1 MVDWPPMCPPSS
13 EGPPDDPPG
22 AKTTGPDRRAG
33 AERAPAA
40 TGGERAGA
48 PPPPRPAGGGIPA
61 ARPPS
66 AARPLPAAKNPLPP
80 LGSAPPP
87 RATGVASPPGMTNPS
102 GAAGKLL
109 GAPGAGVQRG
119 ANPPPAFGS
128 GPPANPRRAPAA
140 SGGSGPTVIA
150 GASGAGPRPLG
161 DDDLT
166 PDPFASSDEATV
178 ISKNPFF
185 MDPQAFRPAP
195 APPPAEPPPR
205 MTKSGRLATP
215 FERGESFRRPAVP
228 VPQAPAP
235 SGRLPSSPGT
245 APIPRSGPPP
255 GPAGARRPE
264 AGAPE
269 APAGAQTTAAVRD
282 DDIMDARAAMAAARA
297 GEAPWSAQPGVSVG
311 PAFPAGPT
319 DGPSIEVANVSDGGF
334 LYWLLRFYLF
344 GFIAAMGLGV
354 CFAIGFYLYFAATLP
369 PLPDLAAYRAQVATT
384 TTVRAWDGTP
394 LAEFATER
402 RDFIPF
408 EHIPQRLVQA
418 FLAAED
424 RRFYEHGGL
433 DYRGIARAL
442 GANLRAGEVAQG
454 GSTITQQVA
463 KAFLTSER
471 TIQRKIREAIL
482 ARRLEAHL
490 TKNEILTLY
499 LNQIF
504 LGAGAYGVG
513 GGARR
518 YFDKTIDQ
526 LDVGEMATLAGLVRA
541 PSRFS
546 PLTNLQAGQ
555 ARRDQVL
562 NAMVAA
568 GYLTDAEATT
578 WKARP
583 LVIRP
588 RPDYFRMYAPYF
600 TENVR
605 RDVARRYGDQELW
618 QECQRLG
625 GPNVSAAKEACG
637 KAQRESDKKL
647 AEAGFEIETTVV
659 PWVDAA
665 AQENVDFGLRKLD
678 KRQGWRGPVA
688 RLAQPAWDEFRRR
701 AAQRYGAEPPAEGHL
716 YLGLVEATS
725 AEGAEVRV
733 GKNRYLLPSANMT
746 WAAPYDSKSAV
757 NSRTLT
763 STIGVLHRGDV
774 VWVRN
779 AHRSKLRRFSD
790 FTYDEKSE
798 VQWMPAYDEAKQGKA
813 PPAVV
818 TLALEQTP
826 RVQGALFSYDHTSG
840 YVTAMIGGDDY
851 DRSEFNRV
859 TQACRQPGS
868 TYKPIYYSLALD
880 RGYGFGSLLNDV
892 PRAEVDPI
900 TGEVW
905 TPTNLNNTS
914 EYQVTLEYA
923 LIWSKNVP
931 SVQLFKLMGGHDVEA
946 WARRLGITTPIIPDQ
961 ALALGASCSRIDEMT
976 RAFSAFANLGVL
988 SEPVSV
994 RRVRDRTGRILED
1007 NTWIGDPMGR
1017 PEDRLDQLVALAGK
1031 VKKPVINPR
1040 TAYLTSKLLRHV
1052 VTRGHA
1058 PAIRNAA
1065 ILAAGKTGTS
1075 SATMDVWFIGYTSRW
1090 MTTAWVGDDLRERPL
1105 GAKDAA
1111 FMITVPM
1118 FARYINEVA
1127 VGQPLR
1133 EIPWE
1138 RPPGVKADDTG
1149 GKVRTTL
1156 EEVMADG
1163 KGPPPKGKTPPPAAA
1178 SSPAPAAKKHH

>member
-1 MVDWPPMCPPSS
+1 M
-13 EGPPDDPPG
+13 
-22 AKTTGPDRRAG
+22 K
-33 AERAPAA
+33 A
-40 TGGERAGA
+40 T
-48 PPPPRPAGGGIPA
+48 
-61 ARPPS
+61 
-66 AARPLPAAKNPLPP
+66 
-80 LGSAPPP
+80 
-87 RATGVASPPGMTNPS
+87 
-102 GAAGKLL
+102 
-109 GAPGAGVQRG
+109 
-119 ANPPPAFGS
+119 
-128 GPPANPRRAPAA
+128 
-140 SGGSGPTVIA
+140 GSGPTVVA
-150 GASGAGPRPLG
+150 GASPSGPPPSDDEFDEMPTLG
-161 DDDLT
+161 PIARNDDRKD
-166 PDPFASSDEATV
+166 DGATV
-178 ISKNPFF
+178 ITRNPFF
-185 MDPQAFRPAP
+185 HEPEAARPAQ
-195 APPPAEPPPR
+195 AEPPPR
-205 MTKSGRLATP
+205 MTKSGRVATP
-215 FERGESFRRPAVP
+215 FERGEGRGLSRPAAPGVVP
-228 VPQAPAP
+228 GGYQGAAAPARGPSGPGLGSAPAP
-235 SGRLPSSPGT
+235 TDPVR
-245 APIPRSGPPP
+245 PP
-255 GPAGARRPE
+255 
-264 AGAPE
+264 APE
-269 APAGAQTTAAVRD
+269 AAAPAAPVGQHPTAAMRD
-282 DDIMDARAAMAAARA
+282 ADILDER
-297 GEAPWSAQPGVSVG
+297 SVPTSTGG
-311 PAFPAGPT
+311 PAV
-319 DGPSIEVANVSDGGF
+319 EVANVSDGGF
-334 LYWLLRFYLF
+334 VYWLLRFYLF
-344 GFIAAMGLGV
+344 GLIAAMGLGA
-354 CFAIGFYLYFAATLP
+354 CFAVGFYLYFAATLP
-369 PLPDLAAYRAQVATT
+369 PLPNLAAYRAQVATT

-408 EHIPQRLVQA
+408 ERIPQRLVQA

-463 KAFLTSER
+463 KSFLTSER

-518 YFDKTIDQ
+518 YFDKAIDQ

-546 PLTNLQAGQ
+546 PLTNPEAGR

-568 GYLTDAEATT
+568 GYLSDGEATS

-583 LVIRP
+583 LTIRP
-588 RPDYFRMYAPYF
+588 RPDFFRMYAPYF

-625 GPNVSAAKEACG
+625 GPNASNAREACG

-659 PWVDAA
+659 PWIDAA

-688 RLAQPAWDEFRRR
+688 RLAAPAMEEFRRR
-701 AAQRYGAEPPAEGHL
+701 AVQRYGAEPPVEGRM
-716 YLGLVEATS
+716 YLGLVESTT

-733 GKNRYLLPSANMT
+733 GKGKYLLPAANLS

-763 STIGVLHRGDV
+763 STAGVLHKGDV

-779 AHRSKLRRFSD
+779 AHRTKLRRFAD
-790 FTYDEKSE
+790 FTYDEKGE
-798 VQWMPAYDEAKQGKA
+798 VQWMPGYDEAKQGKA

-880 RGYGFGSLLNDV
+880 RGYGFSSLLNDV

-976 RAFSAFANLGVL
+976 RAFSAFANSGVL
-988 SEPVSV
+988 VEPVSV
-994 RRVRDRTGRILED
+994 RRVRDRTGKILED

-1017 PEDRLDQLVALAGK
+1017 PEDRLDQLVALAGT
-1031 VKKPVINPR
+1031 VKKPVISPH

-1058 PAIRNAA
+1058 PAIRNAS

-1118 FARYINEVA
+1118 FARYINEVG

-1156 EEVMADG
+1156 QEVMADG
-1163 KGPPPKGKTPPPAAA
+1163 SGPPPPRGKAGPPPTA
-1178 SSPAPAAKKHH
+1178 SVTPTAPAAKNAAPAATNKHQ